1 MKNCNSILS
10 IHEGMGTTQKDRVR
24 PALQT
29 NFFLL
34 DERNEESFILFV
46 QRLSKYV
53 KFYNEFNSSEGDWSN
68 FFQKESTSILIYMAS
83 WNIELLQ
90 NSFEIKKNEIFIN
103 ADFSAQKSL
112 LLDYFN
118 QLEKEFDDFLKR
130 AETLDDAIIEKE
142 SLLASSYMIS
152 AKFMSVFDQINAAT
166 HITSLLKNHVFI
178 KTTQQL
184 FGLLLSW
191 KNFSQNAVAYQL
203 EKYSKHTPH
212 YALFLSFL
220 KLLEVA
226 KEKFN
231 EFTKKHLDF
240 YYKDVLKIKNK
251 NAQPDYVHLVAEPFT
266 TKPFLIPKD
275 TIFSAGKN
283 GNGKNKFYASTSD
296 QTVNQIKL
304 NSFFSH
310 HRKDN
315 QFFKTTDLFD
325 VNATGESFDVFTNNK
340 QEFKE
345 GLMIASPLLFL
356 QSGERHIYLKFN
368 QKIYKASDFN
378 FYITGEEESIEIT
391 EKIDAKGFIK
401 LTIPATEKA
410 IVPFDSEIH
419 KDFLVQSE
427 FPVLKII
434 PRHKDIITSVNK
446 IVLKVS
452 VNNFKSFVLESDSGV
467 IDVEKPFY
475 PFGEFPKNG
484 NGMILSSNEFFMKN
498 EAVASLG
505 ITSILNN
512 ILFVDSSIP
521 IAAASAENIAIASK
535 AAKNETSQEFAQK
548 ESPSKESQSFQKS
561 KLKFL
566 TETNWINKKVTIF
579 HLTNG
584 QWKEY
589 SDHLV
594 PISNNYPLK
603 DYHFDEVVT
612 ENIVSNG
619 KFRIELNDSQYIGET
634 YMEDYILKSEN
645 NTTLPYKPR
654 IKEFVFNYTVS
665 ETINLATRTGE
676 KNTVE
681 IFKVQPYGYTKKD
694 KGVIS
699 FSSLKSH
706 QGFVYIGFDT
716 VEPQDGLSFLIQLE
730 EGTANPLLEPATIT
744 WNYLSN
750 NKWENFEQNDLG
762 DETYSLTQSG
772 LVAITVPEFKVDTNT
787 RLPENLFWVRISV
800 SNIQAIS
807 KFLGIHVQAFKAVLA
822 DFEGI
827 GTEFLENTPKETITK
842 SYKAINGVKK
852 IIQPYSSF
860 LGRVAEQ
867 DDALYIR
874 TSERLR
880 HKNRAITTWDY
891 ERIVLEEFPEVY
903 RLKTLN
909 HYRYDTKISNV
920 SAGYVTLI
928 PIAKSSTTENISWKP
943 LLSLNKML
951 LIKEHLYKKASPH
964 VRIHVKAPK
973 LEKVEIQF
981 CVKFHFVQ
989 GMDTRLYKDQLKEAI
1004 NSYLSP
1010 WSYDEADFNFANDIE
1025 FSSIIQLI
1033 DNQSYVDYITDFK
1046 VTQYKL
1052 DENNEIIGNAIQ
1064 NLDKITPQSDFT
1076 LFIPTETHTIKEI

>member
-1 MKNCNSILS
+1 MKNCNSTLS
-10 IHEGMGTTQKDRVR
+10 IHEGMGTTQQDRVR

-29 NFFLL
+29 DFFLL

-53 KFYNEFNSSEGDWSN
+53 KFYNEFNGSEGDWSN
-68 FFQKESTSILIYMAS
+68 FFQKESTSILIYIAS

-90 NSFEIKKNEIFIN
+90 NSFEVKKNEIFIN
-103 ADFSAQKSL
+103 TDFTAQKNL
-112 LLDYFN
+112 LLEFFN
-118 QLEKEFDDFLKR
+118 QLETEFNDFLER
-130 AETLDDAIIEKE
+130 AETLDNNIIEKE
-142 SLLASSYMIS
+142 NLLASSYAIS
-152 AKFMSVFDQINAAT
+152 AKFASIFDQINAST
-166 HITSLLKNHVFI
+166 NITSLLKNHVFI

-191 KNFSQNAVAYQL
+191 KNFSQNAVDYQL
-203 EKYSKHTPH
+203 EHYSEHTPH

-226 KEKFN
+226 KDKFN
-231 EFTKKHLDF
+231 GFTKRHLDF
-240 YYKDVLKIKNK
+240 YYKDVLKIENRK
-251 NAQPDYVHLVAEPFT
+251 AQPDYVHLVAEPFKV
-266 TKPFLIPKD
+266 KPFLIPKD
-275 TIFSAGKN
+275 TIFPAGKN
-283 GNGKNKFYASTSD
+283 GDGKNKFYASTAD
-296 QTVNQIKL
+296 QTVNQVKL
-304 NSFFSH
+304 NSFLSH
-310 HRKDN
+310 HRKDD

-325 VNATGESFDVFTNNK
+325 ANAAGESFDVFTNNK

-345 GLMIASPLLFL
+345 GIMIASPLLYM
-356 QSGERHIYLKFN
+356 QSGERTIYLKFN
-368 QKIYKASDFN
+368 QKTYKASDFG
-378 FYITGEEESIEIT
+378 FYITGEEEGIEIT
-391 EKIDAKGFIK
+391 EKSDIKGFIK

-419 KDFLVQSE
+419 VDFLVQSE

-434 PRHKDIITSVNK
+434 PINKNVITSINK
-446 IVLKVS
+446 INLTVS

-475 PFGEFPKNG
+475 PFSEFPKNG
-484 NGMILSSNEFFMKN
+484 NGMMLSSNEFFMKN
-498 EAVASLG
+498 QAVATLG
-505 ITSILNN
+505 ITSILDDRV
-512 ILFVDSSIP
+512 IVSDAVID
-521 IAAASAENIAIASK
+521 AIVAMDTV
-535 AAKNETSQEFAQK
+535 AKVAKEGTAQK
-548 ESPSKESQSFQKS
+548 ATAEKSSSKKSQSVS
-561 KLKFL
+561 KGKQTFL
-566 TETNWINKKVTIF
+566 TASNWLNKKVKIY
-579 HLTNG
+579 HLNDG
-584 QWKEY
+584 KWQAY
-589 SDHLV
+589 SDNLQ
-594 PISNNYPLK
+594 PITNSYPLK
-603 DYHFDEVVT
+603 EYHFDEVVT
-612 ENIVSNG
+612 EEIVSNG
-619 KFRIELNDSQYIGET
+619 KFRIELSDSAYRGEK
-634 YMEDYILKSEN
+634 YMQDYILASEK

-676 KNTVE
+676 KNTIE

-694 KGVIS
+694 KGVVN
-699 FSSLKSH
+699 FSGLNSNE
-706 QGFVYIGFDT
+706 GFVYIGFDT

-730 EGTANPLLEPATIT
+730 EGTANPLLEPATIA

-750 NKWENFEQNDLG
+750 NKWEDFEQTELG

-772 LVAITVPEFKVDTNT
+772 LVAISVPEFKASTNT
-787 RLPENLFWVRISV
+787 MLPKDLFWVRISV

-807 KFLGIHVQAFKAVLA
+807 KFLGIHVQAFKAVLV

-827 GTEFLENTPKETITK
+827 GTEFLENTPKETIAK

-852 IIQPYSSF
+852 IVQPYSSF
-860 LGRVAEQ
+860 LGRVAEL

-880 HKNRAITTWDY
+880 HKNKAITTWDY

-928 PIAKSSTTENISWKP
+928 PIAKSSTSENISWKP

-951 LIKEHLYKKASPH
+951 LIKEHLGKKASPH
-964 VRIHVKAPK
+964 VRINVKAPK

-981 CVKFHFVQ
+981 NVKFHVVQ
-989 GMDTRLYKDQLKEAI
+989 GMDTRLYIDQLKDII
-1004 NSYLSP
+1004 NNYLSP
-1010 WSYDEADFNFANDIE
+1010 WAYDDSEDFNFANDIE

-1033 DNQSYVDYITDFK
+1033 DNQSFVDYITEFK
-1046 VTQYKL
+1046 VSQYKL

-1064 NLDKITPQSDFT
+1064 NLNKITPQSDFT
-1076 LFIPTETHTIKEI
+1076 LFIPTETHSITEI